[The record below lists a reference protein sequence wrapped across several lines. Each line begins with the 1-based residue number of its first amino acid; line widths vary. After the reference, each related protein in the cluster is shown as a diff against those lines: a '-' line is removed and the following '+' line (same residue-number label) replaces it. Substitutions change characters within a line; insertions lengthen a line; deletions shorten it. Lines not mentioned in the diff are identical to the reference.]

1 MFIGSVC
8 KIKIQQILSECI
20 PDFIFLFDR
29 PLSFFKNHGKRPYIS
44 GSASFID
51 FQFFQFSIC
60 FIHAQL
66 CRQGSR
72 PSEIRGIFIIGIR
85 FCCNKFMKG
94 FIRRQIFCL
103 FPGMVFRQQISRRCG
118 IPYFQIFRISR
129 GSGIIITVRKFSFVR
144 HHHTCGIRHSLI
156 RHFIGSC
163 CMIGLIGN
171 GIIQICSVPGISIV
185 FHLPVCKCARTYR
198 LCF

>member
-1 MFIGSVC
+1 MSPHGKFIFKIWHPIPCKLYHMPCTSDIQQSNDHVPCLFCNCTSFYNGMDCIMFILIKRTYLINILYFGKLYIIAGKMKEYITYSVY
-8 KIKIQQILSECI
+8 SH
-20 PDFIFLFDR
+20 LF
-29 PLSFFKNHGKRPYIS
+29 K
-44 GSASFID
+44 
-51 FQFFQFSIC
+51 
-60 FIHAQL
+60 
-66 CRQGSR
+66 
-72 PSEIRGIFIIGIR
+72 
-85 FCCNKFMKG
+85 
-94 FIRRQIFCL
+94 QIFCL

-118 IPYFQIFRISR
+118 IPYFKIFRISR

-171 GIIQICSVPGISIV
+171 GIIQICSVPGIRIV